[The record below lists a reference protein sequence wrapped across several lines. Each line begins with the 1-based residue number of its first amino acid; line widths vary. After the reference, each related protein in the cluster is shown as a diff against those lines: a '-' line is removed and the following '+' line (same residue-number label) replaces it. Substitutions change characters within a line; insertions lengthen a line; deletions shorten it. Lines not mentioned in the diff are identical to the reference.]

1 MSGSCARCL
10 YDSYDETYLERN
22 ELKNIV
28 FCANMMN
35 VIIISNIKITIAI
48 LYEPLRSEPLFF
60 FALLIAAVCAL
71 MSLGGKKTVSLAIFV
86 CPFCLIVF
94 VFVVVVVTRIGLPLA
109 VSCSTIVFVS
119 PSRKVVSRK

>member
-1 MSGSCARCL
+1 MLGSCARCL
-10 YDSYDETYLERN
+10 FDSLETYLERY

-28 FCANMMN
+28 FCAIMMN

-60 FALLIAAVCAL
+60 CAL
-71 MSLGGKKTVSLAIFV
+71 ATVAICALTTLEGKKTVSLTIFV
-86 CPFCLIVF
+86 CPFSLIVF
-94 VFVVVVVTRIGLPLA
+94 VFVVVVVTRIGLPFT
-109 VSCSTIVFVS
+109 VSCCTIIFVS

>member
-1 MSGSCARCL
+1 MH
-10 YDSYDETYLERN
+10 
-22 ELKNIV
+22 
-28 FCANMMN
+28 MMN
-35 VIIISNIKITIAI
+35 VIRISNIKIVIAI
-48 LYEPLRSEPLFF
+48 LYGNLRSEPLFF

-71 MSLGGKKTVSLAIFV
+71 MSLEGKKTVSLTIFV
-86 CPFCLIVF
+86 CPFSLIVF